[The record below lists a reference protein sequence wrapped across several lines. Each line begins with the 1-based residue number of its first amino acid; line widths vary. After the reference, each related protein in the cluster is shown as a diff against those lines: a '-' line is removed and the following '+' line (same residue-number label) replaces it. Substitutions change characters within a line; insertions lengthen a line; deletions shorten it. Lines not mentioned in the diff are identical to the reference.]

1 MSVHRLDEKQLKRM
15 MERDFGT
22 WSGKKKIEMFDHLRN
37 LNMNINDP
45 MVSILSDEIE
55 TLSTFTERNRFAL

>member
-1 MSVHRLDEKQLKRM
+1 

-37 LNMNINDP
+37 LNLNINDP

-55 TLSTFTERNRFAL
+55 TWSTFTERNRFAISAWLQSDS

>member
-37 LNMNINDP
+37 LNINDP